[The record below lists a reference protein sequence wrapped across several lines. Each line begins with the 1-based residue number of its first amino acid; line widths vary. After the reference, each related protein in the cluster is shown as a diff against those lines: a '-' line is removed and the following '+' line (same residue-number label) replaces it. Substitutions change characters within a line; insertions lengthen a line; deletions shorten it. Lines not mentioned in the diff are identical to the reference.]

1 MWQSNNILEAPIMAA
16 KNIKSSTNAEGP
28 GPREHTVC
36 WILAKDW
43 TTVQKIPFKKASN
56 RWTTF
61 NVTGIGANR
70 LATLPKLFSISLPL

>member
-43 TTVQKIPFKKASN
+43 TTVQKNTVQKGLQQVNDLQRYWYWCQS
-56 RWTTF
+56 
-61 NVTGIGANR
+61 TGHI
-70 LATLPKLFSISLPL
+70 TQIIFY